1 MKLRKTLG
9 ILLAAAIL
17 AGSMSGCQGEDA
29 SSSTA
34 STTSSSTSSIAPA
47 TLTVNGE
54 TIDVPYVIK
63 VDGHEISLEEYRFYY
78 MHTKADMDGGDET
91 YWDDAEN
98 EAKLKESV
106 LSTIKHDYAISKTA
120 ANNNI
125 ALTDEDQESV
135 SSTFTS
141 AKENLGSE
149 EAFLNALN
157 ESYLTED
164 MYKQFVE
171 NNVLYNS
178 LYNHLAATDGKYAIT
193 EDEMRELVKTDY
205 VHAKHILISYD
216 SDGSDTNKQKA
227 ITAQSRAID
236 GEDFDS
242 LVEEYSEDSGMPEE
256 GYYFTYGEMVAPFE
270 EAAFALAENEVSEI
284 VESDYGYHII
294 KRLPI
299 DEEYIND
306 NIDSLMASYR
316 QAQVSKEIMATAEE
330 LPVEYGD
337 QYENISTKTLL

>member
-1 MKLRKTLG
+1 MKLSKTLG
-9 ILLAAAIL
+9 VLLAAAVL
-17 AGSMSGCQGEDA
+17 AGAMSACQEEDG
-29 SSSTA
+29 SSSTV
-34 STTSSSTSSIAPA
+34 STTSSSTSSMAPA
-47 TLTVNGE
+47 TLTVDGKAV
-54 TIDVPYVIK
+54 DVPYVIK
-63 VDGHEISLEEYRFYY
+63 VDGHEISLEEYRYY
-78 MHTKADMDGGDET
+78 YLHTKADMDSGDET

-98 EAKLKESV
+98 EAALKESV
-106 LSTIKHDYAISKTA
+106 LNTIKQDYAILRVA

-125 ALTDEDQESV
+125 TLSEEDQQSV
-135 SSTFTS
+135 SSTVTT

-171 NNVLYNS
+171 NSVLYNS
-178 LYNHLAATDGKYAIT
+178 LYNNLAATDGKYAIT
-193 EDEMRELVKTDY
+193 EEEIRNLINTDY
-205 VHAKHILISYD
+205 VHAKHILIFYD
-216 SDGSDTNKQKA
+216 SDGSDTNQQKA
-227 ITAQSRAID
+227 ITAQSRAAD
-236 GEDFDS
+236 GEDFDA

-299 DEEYIND
+299 DEEYVNE
-306 NIDSLMASYR
+306 NMSSLMSSYR
-316 QAQVSKEIMATAEE
+316 QAQVSKEIIAAAEE
-330 LPVEYGD
+330 IPVEYGD